1 MPALLKIEQNFE
13 AKLWSKRNC
22 RKFMN
27 ANQRP
32 ILGHNSILPSPLPT
46 PGRSL
51 FRLSS
56 KQKILCPR
64 ISTLTGTTLAPPVM
78 TEQYWYTCPI
88 TTYYRTNLTTI
99 IVGLSLMLKK
109 MNESNLP
116 RPILGVSSEKWC
128 CNQLSVNLSTK
139 LEQSSFVNI
148 EGKIHYETG
157 KIVLMV
163 SFSLYHL
170 DCVHFPS
177 FLFVLL
183 SVFEYWSPIIFVIF
197 IFSACVMICRWIM
210 ICCLLNSTHK
220 TYVAHFLNRDKEV
233 ILEEKT
239 ERESGAGKRVNVLE
253 AVQDEKMG
261 KWEMDRVD
269 FLSYYHQR
277 QGECVVK
284 GKKTNPKL
292 TERHPTQFK
301 IICDELALTLIN
313 DFRCINHL
321 WVDHSYRSLQRFL

>member
-1 MPALLKIEQNFE
+1 MCLRQ
-13 AKLWSKRNC
+13 C
-22 RKFMN
+22 
-27 ANQRP
+27 
-32 ILGHNSILPSPLPT
+32 
-46 PGRSL
+46 L
-51 FRLSS
+51 FRNSLDACTFENWAKFWGQIVVETELQEIHECQSETNIGTQLNS
-56 KQKILCPR
+56 PITTANTRQEFIPFVFKQKILCPR

-139 LEQSSFVNI
+139 LEQSSYVNF

-183 SVFEYWSPIIFVIF
+183 SVFEYWSLIVFVIF

-210 ICCLLNSTHK
+210 IFCWLTQCS
-220 TYVAHFLNRDKEV
+220 FL
-233 ILEEKT
+233 
-239 ERESGAGKRVNVLE
+239 
-253 AVQDEKMG
+253 Q
-261 KWEMDRVD
+261 
-269 FLSYYHQR
+269 
-277 QGECVVK
+277 
-284 GKKTNPKL
+284 
-292 TERHPTQFK
+292 
-301 IICDELALTLIN
+301 TLITTMIHKQKS
-313 DFRCINHL
+313 FIHL
-321 WVDHSYRSLQRFL
+321 